1 VVTVGGAA
9 APAHG
14 TDGSAY
20 GLLTA
25 FGHRLTA
32 LRPAMCA
39 LTTDSKRIAG
49 LSGQRIRARLTLYGP
64 GGEALRRTEGEALFG
79 DDAVS
84 GIAAMQLARF
94 VTPGAGVS
102 LDLHPGM
109 GLPDDADPSAV
120 LAQLRTL
127 AGLRAD
133 RPLADL
139 PTGVFAAPIGRFWL
153 REAGFRDPAM
163 PIARLTPDA
172 LIRLAGTISDL
183 RLPVTGTRG
192 FAYAQV
198 TAGGIATEDFDPETL
213 ESRLCPGLYAAGEV
227 LDVDGDCG
235 GFNLMFAFASG
246 LAAGG
251 AL

>member
-1 VVTVGGAA
+1 
-9 APAHG
+9 
-14 TDGSAY
+14 
-20 GLLTA
+20 
-25 FGHRLTA
+25 
-32 LRPAMCA
+32 
-39 LTTDSKRIAG
+39 
-49 LSGQRIRARLTLYGP
+49 
-64 GGEALRRTEGEALFG
+64 
-79 DDAVS
+79 
-84 GIAAMQLARF
+84 
-94 VTPGAGVS
+94 
-102 LDLHPGM
+102 
-109 GLPDDADPSAV
+109 
-120 LAQLRTL
+120 
-127 AGLRAD
+127 
-133 RPLADL
+133 
-139 PTGVFAAPIGRFWL
+139 
-153 REAGFRDPAM
+153 M

>member
-1 VVTVGGAA
+1 MVTVGGAA

-139 PTGVFAAPIGRFWL
+139 PTGVFAAPIG
-153 REAGFRDPAM
+153 GFGSGKR
-163 PIARLTPDA
+163 
-172 LIRLAGTISDL
+172 
-183 RLPVTGTRG
+183 
-192 FAYAQV
+192 
-198 TAGGIATEDFDPETL
+198 
-213 ESRLCPGLYAAGEV
+213 
-227 LDVDGDCG
+227 
-235 GFNLMFAFASG
+235 AFATPPCPSP
-246 LAAGG
+246 ASRRTR
-251 AL
+251 